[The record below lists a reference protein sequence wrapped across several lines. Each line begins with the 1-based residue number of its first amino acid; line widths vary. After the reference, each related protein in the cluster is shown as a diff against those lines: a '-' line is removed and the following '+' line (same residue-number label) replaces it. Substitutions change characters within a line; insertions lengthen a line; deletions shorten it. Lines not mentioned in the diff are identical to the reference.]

1 MQSNREHIGWPLNI
15 KKLLSSLIVISFI
28 VLQSCVLQDLA
39 EFDCSE
45 CYPEKPTHSWVELR
59 LTINEENPEVP
70 ITIYLGPPENGVIYA
85 QELAYESTY
94 KVMVENEIPYTV
106 KAEYKV
112 NGKTHIVFSQ
122 IKTKLFYDYES
133 CSEPCYWVSNKRVRL
148 RIKN

>member
-70 ITIYLGPPENGVIYA
+70 ITIYLGPPENEVI
-85 QELAYESTY
+85 
-94 KVMVENEIPYTV
+94 
-106 KAEYKV
+106 
-112 NGKTHIVFSQ
+112 
-122 IKTKLFYDYES
+122 
-133 CSEPCYWVSNKRVRL
+133 
-148 RIKN
+148 